1 MPRQAAPPQ
10 ASGNGVGYT
19 DPVAP
24 NAAILE
30 VPERLR
36 DVNTI
41 VLSFLLF
48 SIPATVPAAEDT
60 PLAGQWKMHSSIAGH
75 ESDFDCTFTQTNQD
89 LGGTC
94 KTNEA
99 TLTISGKVEASKVTF
114 QYKTTYEGQELTIV
128 HSGKIES
135 PAKFAGS
142 VEVQPMGVTGDF
154 TASQVK

>member
-1 MPRQAAPPQ
+1 MK
-10 ASGNGVGYT
+10 
-19 DPVAP
+19 
-24 NAAILE
+24 
-30 VPERLR
+30 
-36 DVNTI
+36 TI

-48 SIPATVPAAEDT
+48 SVPVIAPAAEDT
-60 PLAGQWKMHSSIAGH
+60 SLAGQWKMHSSIAGH
-75 ESDFDCTFTQTNQD
+75 DSDFDCTFTQNNQD

-94 KTNEA
+94 KTTEA

-128 HSGKIES
+128 HSGKVES
-135 PAKFAGS
+135 PAKITGS

>member
-1 MPRQAAPPQ
+1 
-10 ASGNGVGYT
+10 V
-19 DPVAP
+19 
-24 NAAILE
+24 
-30 VPERLR
+30 R
-36 DVNTI
+36 DVKTI

-48 SIPATVPAAEDT
+48 SVPVLVPAAQDT
-60 PLAGQWKMHSSIAGH
+60 SLAGQWKIHSSIAGH
-75 ESDFDCTFTQTNQD
+75 ESDFDCTFTQNNQD

-99 TLTISGKVEASKVTF
+99 TLTITGKLEASKVTF

-128 HSGKIES
+128 HAGKVES
-135 PAKFAGS
+135 PSKFAGS